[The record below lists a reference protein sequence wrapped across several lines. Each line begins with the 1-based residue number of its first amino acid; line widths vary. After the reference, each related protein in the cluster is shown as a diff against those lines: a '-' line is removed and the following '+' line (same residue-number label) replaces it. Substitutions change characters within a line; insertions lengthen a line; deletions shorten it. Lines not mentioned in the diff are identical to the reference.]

1 MATIY
6 EITNDIEFILTLME
20 EGEVDQ
26 EALNGAL
33 DVSLDELKL
42 KMEHYCQFIRN
53 LDSDIE
59 GLKAEEKRLADKR
72 KALENTKDRMKKAM
86 EWAIGKV
93 YEGSEEPK
101 KIVCGTF
108 TCALQ
113 KNPPSTIIDC
123 EESLIPEK
131 YLIPQPPKV
140 DKKLLKADIDSGVDL
155 SGIAHLETS
164 ESIRI
169 K

>member
-1 MATIY
+1 MATLY
-6 EITNDIEFILTLME
+6 ELTNDVEFINRLME

-26 EALNGAL
+26 EALKGAL
-33 DVSLDELKL
+33 EVSKEELAIKL
-42 KMEHYCQFIRN
+42 EHYCQFIRN

-59 GLKAEEKRLADKR
+59 GLKSEEKRLAEKR
-72 KALENTKDRMKKAM
+72 KVLENTKERMKVAM
-86 EWAIGKV
+86 GYALDRIG
-93 YEGSEEPK
+93 EK
-101 KIVCGTF
+101 KMACGTF
-108 TCALQ
+108 TCSMQ
-113 KNPPSTIIDC
+113 KNPAATIIDC

-155 SGIAHLETS
+155 SGVAHLEQS